1 MAKKTKIDKGS
12 VDTKILQDWR
22 TKIGVGPV
30 MFTMFMNDANDTLKK
45 LEGRELMDQKLK
57 FETKL
62 NRINALA
69 IIAMNER
76 GNEYEKK
83 LSYDIAKRVFFDSIN
98 TMTMTWEAF
107 EDRTSHMHVKEGI
120 KTVYDTYNY
129 SKLIKD
135 SQVADV
141 LPKFDALFDLYKY
154 QFNSKGTAEDD
165 RWIVAMNIA
174 DVRKAIAERKFT
186 GLRKWDSL
194 TTEEKEDVKKET
206 LVKFEYDE
214 LGAMYPNV
222 LAGDINGE
230 TVKEPKDNIIIVKKL
245 IELGLIAGT
254 DILAALEGLCMQ
266 LGIIWNDKDIV
277 NTVDTSI
284 AILQQYVDDLNLDI
298 DKFNMDIA
306 EPNIQS
312 ITDTDTLF
320 KLMDTSQRFALDCF
334 TPEYIFNAIRRYKK
348 FNKNVAVDG
357 VLDEKVEPSPDCKQS
372 ADNMAFLG
380 VMGVRQLHDRLVS
393 NYGDKEEVVE
403 KDENGEEK
411 KVVDIKLN
419 GKVIVASII
428 YHLFIERIMKNS
440 KFIRGLECLFNGF
453 LPVTGAVWESFA
465 QKLDKA
471 VEGVT
476 VKFDEDMLKTYKESM
491 GVKIKDY
498 TEPTEEAEEL
508 LEEVDEAP
516 MEELLEEAEE
526 EKKEEVTITVPE
538 ELVNPIAKEIP
549 KILEAVKEELTGESE
564 KVIEEGASDKIDEV
578 VEIEDTLREKL
589 HEELT
594 SLGVEKKEELD
605 EEGKKILD
613 GIQKKVSDTLE
624 NIDEV
629 EKRSKEALK
638 EIMEET
644 ENE

>member
-69 IIAMNER
+69 IIAMNAK

-214 LGAMYPNV
+214 LGAMHPNV

-284 AILQQYVDDLNLDI
+284 AILQQYVDDLNLDV

-348 FNKNVAVDG
+348 FNKNVVVDG

-403 KDENGEEK
+403 KDEAGEEK

-453 LPVTGAVWESFA
+453 LPVTEAVWESFA

-498 TEPTEEAEEL
+498 TEPTEESEEL
-508 LEEVDEAP
+508 LEEVDEEP
-516 MEELLEEAEE
+516 TEILEEASE
-526 EKKEEVTITVPE
+526 EKKEEEVSITVPE
-538 ELVNPIAKEIP
+538 ELVNPVAKEIP

-564 KVIEEGASDKIDEV
+564 KVVEEGASDKIDEV
-578 VEIEDTLREKL
+578 AEIEDTLREKL